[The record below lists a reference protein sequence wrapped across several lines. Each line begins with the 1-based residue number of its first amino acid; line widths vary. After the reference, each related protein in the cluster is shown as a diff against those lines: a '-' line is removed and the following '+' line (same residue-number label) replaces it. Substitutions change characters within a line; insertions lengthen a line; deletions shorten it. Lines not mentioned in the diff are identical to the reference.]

1 MEKKYQIFIS
11 STYEDLIEERRKVQ
25 DTILSMYQ
33 FPIGMEMFSADD
45 KEQWEIIQETI
56 DSSDYYVLII
66 GHRYGSIIKNGEDAG
81 ISYTQKEFRYALKQN
96 IPVLAFLINDSVPV
110 VPQKVDEDAKS
121 KKKLKAFKEEVKVGR
136 NVEWWT
142 SKEDLAL
149 KVMNSL
155 NKKINR
161 GNRPGW
167 VRANGLKLE
176 ETQAEFVEMS
186 KENRRLREENERL
199 RKNAVVRKPDF
210 EITIN
215 DSNCINGIYKD
226 ISQNSLIKKFKHID
240 IEEFK
245 NAGLAGGMSQKNID
259 KYNEIIT
266 SYKSLKEGLKEYVEY
281 RNMIDNIIP
290 FSVKI
295 KNTGS
300 CKAND
305 VYIRIE
311 ALDGIRILT
320 GPQIWSIRAK
330 LAKKAETPTF
340 FDVDM
345 LKGYSDISKRVSN
358 QNPECLSSNSEV
370 DVQENCM
377 LIKIKELLHTV
388 EYISGTYYLIP
399 SEKGIYEINV
409 SIVCEEF
416 TEEDIQKLNVIIE

>member
-66 GHRYGSIIKNGEDAG
+66 GYRYGSVIKNGEDAG

-96 IPVLAFLINDSVPV
+96 IPVLAFIINDNVPV
-110 VPQKVDEDAKS
+110 VPKKIDEDAKS
-121 KKKLKAFKEEVKVGR
+121 KKKLKAFIEEVKDGR

-142 SKEDLAL
+142 NKEDLAL
-149 KVMNSL
+149 KIMNSL

-161 GNRPGW
+161 GKRPGW
-167 VRANGLKLE
+167 VRADGLKLE
-176 ETQAEFVEMS
+176 ETQAELVEMS
-186 KENRRLREENERL
+186 RENRRLREENERL
-199 RKNAVVRKPDF
+199 RKNAVIRKPDF

-215 DSNCINGIYKD
+215 DSND
-226 ISQNSLIKKFKHID
+226 ISGTYKEISLDSLKKEFEHVE

-245 NAGLAGGMSQKNID
+245 NAGLAGGLSQKDID
-259 KYNEIIT
+259 KYNEIII
-266 SYKSLKEGLKEYVEY
+266 SNKLLKEGLKEYKEY

-290 FSVKI
+290 FTVKI

-305 VYIRIE
+305 VHIRIR
-311 ALDGIRILT
+311 ASDGILILT
-320 GPQIWSIRAK
+320 GQQIWHIRAE
-330 LAKKAETPTF
+330 LAKTAETPTF
-340 FDVDM
+340 FDVDI
-345 LKGYSDISKRVSN
+345 LKGYSDICKRVSN
-358 QNPECLSSNSEV
+358 KNPECRSSNSEIV
-370 DVQENCM
+370 VQENCIS
-377 LIKIKELLHTV
+377 IKIKELLHTV
-388 EYISGTYYLIP
+388 EEISGTYYLIP
-399 SEKGIYEINV
+399 RKKGIYEMKV
-409 SIVCEEF
+409 GIVCEEF
-416 TEEDIQKLNVIIE
+416 TEEDIQKLDVIIE

>member
-66 GHRYGSIIKNGEDAG
+66 GHRYGSVINNGEDAG
-81 ISYTQKEFRYALKQN
+81 VSYTQKEFRYALKQN
-96 IPVLAFLINDSVPV
+96 IPVLAFLIDDNVAV
-110 VPQKVDEDAKS
+110 VPKKVDEDSKS
-121 KKKLKAFKEEVKVGR
+121 KKKLKAFKEEVKDGR

-155 NKKINR
+155 NKMINK
-161 GNRPGW
+161 GKRPGW

-176 ETQAEFVEMS
+176 ETQAELVEMS
-186 KENRRLREENERL
+186 RENRRLREENERL
-199 RKNAVVRKPDF
+199 RKNVVIRKPDF

-215 DSNCINGIYKD
+215 DSNSIYGTYKE
-226 ISQNSLIKKFKHID
+226 ISLNSLKKKFGHVE

-245 NAGLAGGMSQKNID
+245 NAGLAGGMSQKDID
-259 KYNEIIT
+259 QYNEIIT
-266 SYKSLKEGLKEYVEY
+266 SNELLKIGLKEYKEY
-281 RNMIDNIIP
+281 RNMVDNIIP
-290 FSVKI
+290 FTVKI

-305 VYIRIE
+305 VHIRIE
-311 ALDGIRILT
+311 ASDRIRILT
-320 GPQIWSIRAK
+320 GSQIWSIRTK
-330 LAKKAETPTF
+330 LAKAAETTTL
-340 FDVDM
+340 FDVDL
-345 LKGYSDISKRVSN
+345 LKGYSDISKRVLN
-358 QNPECLSSNSEV
+358 RNPECLSGNREIV
-370 DVQENCM
+370 VRENCIS
-377 LIKIKELLHTV
+377 IKIKELLHTV
-388 EYISGTYYLIP
+388 EEITSTYYLIP
-399 SEKGIYEINV
+399 SEKGLYEIKV

>member
-45 KEQWEIIQETI
+45 KEQWEIIQDTI

-66 GHRYGSIIKNGEDAG
+66 GHRYGSVINSGEDAG

-96 IPVLAFLINDSVPV
+96 IPVLAFLIDDNVAV
-110 VPQKVDEDAKS
+110 VPKKVDEDAKS
-121 KKKLKAFKEEVKVGR
+121 KKKLKEFKEEIKDGR
-136 NVEWWT
+136 IVEWWT

-149 KVMNSL
+149 KLMNSL
-155 NKKINR
+155 NKMINK

-176 ETQAEFVEMS
+176 ETQAELVEMS
-186 KENRRLREENERL
+186 RENRRLREENERL
-199 RKNAVVRKPDF
+199 RKNVTIRKPDF

-215 DSNCINGIYKD
+215 DGSSIYGTYNE
-226 ISQNSLIKKFKHID
+226 ISLNSLKKKFGYVE

-245 NAGLAGGMSQKNID
+245 KAGLAGGMSQKDID
-259 KYNEIIT
+259 QYNELIT
-266 SYKSLKEGLKEYVEY
+266 SNELLKIGLKEYKEY

-290 FSVKI
+290 FTVKI
-295 KNTGS
+295 KNAGS

-305 VYIRIE
+305 VHIRVE
-311 ALDGIRILT
+311 ASDGIRILT
-320 GPQIWSIRAK
+320 GPQIWSIRTK
-330 LAKKAETPTF
+330 LAKTAETTTL
-340 FDVDM
+340 FDVDL
-345 LKGYSDISKRVSN
+345 LKGYSNIKKRVLNSA
-358 QNPECLSSNSEV
+358 PECLSGNREIV
-370 DVQENCM
+370 VRENCM
-377 LIKIKELLHTV
+377 SIKIKELLHTV
-388 EYISGTYYLIP
+388 EEITGTYYLIP
-399 SEKGIYEINV
+399 SEKGLYEIKV

-416 TEEDIQKLNVIIE
+416 TEEDIQKLKVIIE